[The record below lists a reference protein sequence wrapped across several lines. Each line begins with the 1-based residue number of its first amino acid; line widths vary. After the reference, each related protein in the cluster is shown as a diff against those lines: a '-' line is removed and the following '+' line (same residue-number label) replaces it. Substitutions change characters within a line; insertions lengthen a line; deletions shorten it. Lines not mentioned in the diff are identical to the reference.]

1 MRGLLAILAL
11 AGAWLYATGGV
22 ILPAPLGTL
31 ADVALYLLLGAL
43 LARWTGGR
51 ASGLALA
58 AWASAV
64 DQVHRAFVPGHEVG
78 IVPWLFTLLAA
89 WVGTRLAVRVRREP
103 PVPPVFSQDFPAA

>member
-1 MRGLLAILAL
+1 
-11 AGAWLYATGGV
+11 
-22 ILPAPLGTL
+22 
-31 ADVALYLLLGAL
+31 
-43 LARWTGGR
+43 
-51 ASGLALA
+51 
-58 AWASAV
+58 V